1 MVDSDVGWS
10 QPLDDIGS
18 RGLTNQFHFLNVS
31 KVGEEEGGADRYD
44 RATGKWAEVQ
54 TDDLYVLWKEN
65 IPLISYLIPGI
76 QLLSC
81 EMASNFPM

>member
-44 RATGKWAEVQ
+44 RATGK
-54 TDDLYVLWKEN
+54 
-65 IPLISYLIPGI
+65 
-76 QLLSC
+76 
-81 EMASNFPM
+81 